1 MKKLNVLLKNLLIRE
16 EAATAVEYAMI
27 VGLIALVAFI
37 AFQKLGFEVKRII
50 NLMTM
55 YLRMYVQ
62 PQNNP

>member
-1 MKKLNVLLKNLLIRE
+1 MKKVNVLLKKFLIKE